1 MQRPLLVLI
10 FILGLTQGTPAFGE
24 DVTEL
29 IESIRLE
36 HKISAA
42 AYFIVSPDSII
53 TLESLGTTQCDNDIT
68 FEVDHLVRIGSITK
82 TFTALA
88 TIILNERGVLSLNDT
103 VTDLVSE
110 PLFENPWAEQ
120 NPVKIAH
127 LLEHTAGLRDM
138 SKREFD
144 FNEPISLTEAFRV
157 DPSSRLLEWP
167 PGLHSS
173 YSNSGAGILSR
184 LIEQVTDKTYE
195 TFVSDEIF
203 SPLGMSSA
211 RFTIAAPERDKLIT
225 GYDGD
230 GCTEIEYWHTLYRAF
245 GAISVTPQ
253 DMIPFVQLFLNRGEH
268 AAMQLV
274 SKAAIER
281 MQTPRTSL
289 SARAGLEYGYGLGIY
304 QYQRG
309 GVSFFGHGG
318 DADGYLAYFSYSPA
332 LQRGYFVVINS
343 FNNEALRKIRRV
355 IEDKIVGNAM
365 PNSPPSAQ
373 PSSSQLAT
381 ISGTYR
387 QVTRRFGGGKKGSTI
402 EVSVAEDGAI
412 YTSAKNGRGRAL
424 LPVTPWHYRR
434 REQTVATI
442 SFIPCGD
449 QLYLQG
455 DFGNY
460 AKSGKGE
467 QLAPCPPQAV
477 TTQRTPVPPM
487 PQ

>member
-10 FILGLTQGTPAFGE
+10 LILGLTQDALASGN
-24 DVTEL
+24 DVTDL

-53 TLESLGTTQCDNDIT
+53 TLESLGTTQCNNHVP

-88 TIILNERGVLSLNDT
+88 TIILNERGKLSLNDS
-103 VTDLVSE
+103 VIDLAPE
-110 PLFENPWAEQ
+110 RLFENPWTKH
-120 NPVKIAH
+120 NSVKIAH
-127 LLEHTAGLRDM
+127 LLEHTAGLQDL

-144 FNEPISLTEAFRV
+144 FNEPISLTEAFHV
-157 DPSSRLLEWP
+157 DPNSRLLGWP

-184 LIEQVTDKTYE
+184 VIEHVTKKTYE
-195 TFVSDEIF
+195 TFVADEIF

-211 RFTIAAPERDKLIT
+211 RFTIVAPDFDKLIA

-245 GAISVTPQ
+245 GAISVTPR
-253 DMIPFVQLFLNRGEH
+253 DMIPLVQLFLNRGDH
-268 AAMQLV
+268 ATTQLV
-274 SKAAIER
+274 SKTSIER
-281 MQTPRTSL
+281 MQRPRTSL
-289 SARAGLEYGYGLGIY
+289 SARAGLDYGYGLGMY
-304 QYQRG
+304 QYQRLG
-309 GVSFFGHGG
+309 ISFFGHGG
-318 DADGYLAYFSYSPA
+318 DADGYLAYFSYSPD
-332 LQRGYFVVINS
+332 LQRGYFVVINA
-343 FNNEALRKIRRV
+343 FNKEALLKMRRT
-355 IEDKIVGNAM
+355 IEDKIVGDAI
-365 PNSPPSAQ
+365 PKSPPFAHPSA
-373 PSSSQLAT
+373 PQLAT
-381 ISGTYR
+381 IRGTYR
-387 QVTRRFGGGKKGSTI
+387 QVTRRFGRDKSSTTI
-402 EVSVAEDGAI
+402 EVSVGKDGAI
-412 YTSAKNGRGRAL
+412 YTVAKNGHRRAL

-434 REQTVATI
+434 RTQTVATI
-442 SFIPCGD
+442 AFIPCGD

-460 AKSGKGE
+460 AKSIEGE
-467 QLAPCPPQAV
+467 PLAACPPQAV
-477 TTQRTPVPPM
+477 TAQRTPVPPM